1 VITNFNAGST
11 VTFPLFVWGAA
22 RVAVPPQIYIIATMI
37 FVVTLALML
46 LTVWQQRRAERAA
59 SVRRE
64 EIA

>member
-1 VITNFNAGST
+1 
-11 VTFPLFVWGAA
+11 
-22 RVAVPPQIYIIATMI
+22 MI

-64 EIA
+64 GIA